1 MHCHT
6 KVSSQC
12 YNVSNKVPQ
21 MQFELF
27 LLCKFFYK
35 CFQMITDNSFIQG
48 FLTGYLIPDQC
59 HTGVQIY
66 RDAINVYREGISLG
80 RGTKLTISIAQ

>member
-1 MHCHT
+1 
-6 KVSSQC
+6 
-12 YNVSNKVPQ
+12 
-21 MQFELF
+21 
-27 LLCKFFYK
+27 
-35 CFQMITDNSFIQG
+35 MITDNSFVQG

-80 RGTKLTISIAQ
+80 RATKLTISIAQ